1 MTGDKIP
8 LAERMRG
15 KATGR
20 KLPPAMGLYAED
32 FFVAVG
38 EITGLIDHYEE
49 IHELHIKPYEDTN
62 GEPQS
67 VQELVVAEDALPPSE
82 RNVLLFRLLVEPFAA
97 ISTIE
102 KGELL

>member
-15 KATGR
+15 NATGR
-20 KLPPAMGLYAED
+20 KLPTAMGLYAED

-67 VQELVVAEDALPPSE
+67 VQELVVAADALPPSE

>member
-1 MTGDKIP
+1 MTGEKIP

-20 KLPPAMGLYAED
+20 KLPTAMGLYAGD
-32 FFVAVG
+32 FFAAVG
-38 EITGLIDHYEE
+38 EITDLIDRYEE

-67 VQELVVAEDALPPSE
+67 VQELVVAADALPSSD
-82 RNVLLFRLLVEPFAA
+82 RNVLLFRLLVEPFTA

-102 KGELL
+102 KGDPL